1 LVKKVALNGCIIDK
15 YALQSRAVNRPLIAT
30 NHIEQTGEKSIMKMT
45 KKKAAI
51 GVAIIIALVAIWSV
65 MKPAPA
71 EAAEMK
77 VYGSLNYMLS
87 NNENASGV
95 ATSKAENNGSSIG
108 VDLTS
113 PLSEGVDGFAKLE
126 VEIDADDSGSSPF
139 DSKLAYAGI
148 DMGDAGVLSAGRQ
161 DSVFKGAV
169 TSKTD
174 VFPEYGGSAAQKLF
188 SRDSHTV
195 TYSNSLGA
203 IQFDNLIKVD
213 GTTGKSGVDV
223 YETAA
228 TMDLSDSLNIGV
240 AYTDDKVNAV
250 EYKGAGVTFD
260 ISDATSIGYNHT
272 RKEVESTKIETTANE
287 VVASHLIGATTFSVG
302 YGEIEDGN
310 KYTTVGAEKK
320 IGENF
325 SLYGAFQQT
334 DVPTGV
340 DTQDAAA
347 GIKFTF

>member
-1 LVKKVALNGCIIDK
+1 
-15 YALQSRAVNRPLIAT
+15 
-30 NHIEQTGEKSIMKMT
+30 MT

-51 GVAIIIALVAIWSV
+51 GVAIIVALVAIWSV

-71 EAAEMK
+71 EAVEMK

-148 DMGDAGVLSAGRQ
+148 DMGDLGVLSAGRQ
-161 DSVFKGAV
+161 NSVFKGAV

-228 TMDLSDSLNIGV
+228 TMDVSDSLNIGV
-240 AYTDDKVNAV
+240 AYTDDKVNSV
-250 EYKGAGVTFD
+250 EYMGAGVTFD
-260 ISDATSIGYNHT
+260 ISDATSIGLNHT
-272 RKEVESTKIETTANE
+272 IKEVESTKVETTANE
-287 VVASHLIGATTFSVG
+287 LVASHTMGATTLSAG
-302 YGEIEDGN
+302 YGEIKDGN
-310 KYTTVGAEKK
+310 KYTTVGAEIKL
-320 IGENF
+320 GDSF

>member
-1 LVKKVALNGCIIDK
+1 
-15 YALQSRAVNRPLIAT
+15 
-30 NHIEQTGEKSIMKMT
+30 MKMT

-77 VYGSLNYMLS
+77 VYGSLNYMIS

-113 PLSEGVDGFAKLE
+113 NLSEGIDGFAKLE
-126 VEIDADDSGSSPF
+126 VEIDADDSGSTPF

-148 DMGDAGVLSAGRQ
+148 DMGDKGVLSAGRQ

-174 VFPEYGGSAAQKLF
+174 VFPEFGGSAAQKLF

-195 TYSNSLGA
+195 AYSNSLGA
-203 IQFDNLIKVD
+203 IQIDNLVKVD
-213 GTTGKSGVDV
+213 GATGKSGVDV

-228 TMDLSDSLNIGV
+228 SMDLTDSLNIGV
-240 AYTDDKVNAV
+240 AYTDDKVNSI

-260 ISDATSIGYNHT
+260 LTDETSIGYSHT
-272 RKEVESTKIETTANE
+272 IKSVESTSLDTKANE
-287 VVASHLIGATTFSVG
+287 VVASHTIGATTFSAG
-302 YGEIEDGN
+302 YGEIVDGN
-310 KYTTVGAEKK
+310 KYTTFGAEKK

-325 SLYGAFQQT
+325 SAYAGYEMT
-334 DVPTGV
+334 DKPTGV
-340 DTQDAAA
+340 DTTNMAA

>member
-1 LVKKVALNGCIIDK
+1 
-15 YALQSRAVNRPLIAT
+15 
-30 NHIEQTGEKSIMKMT
+30 MKMT
-45 KKKAAI
+45 KKKWAI
-51 GVAIIIALVAIWSV
+51 GVAVIVALVAIWSV
-65 MKPAPA
+65 LKPAPA

-77 VYGSLNYMLS
+77 VYGSLNYMIS

-113 PLSEGVDGFAKLE
+113 PLSEGVNGFAKLE
-126 VEIDADDSGSSPF
+126 VEIDADDSGSTPF

-161 DSVFKGAV
+161 NSVFKGAV

-240 AYTDDKVNAV
+240 AYTDDKVNNV

-287 VVASHLIGATTFSVG
+287 VVASHLIGATTISVG

-320 IGENF
+320 IGESF

>member
-1 LVKKVALNGCIIDK
+1 
-15 YALQSRAVNRPLIAT
+15 
-30 NHIEQTGEKSIMKMT
+30 MKMT

-77 VYGSLNYMLS
+77 VFGSLNYMLS

-126 VEIDADDSGSSPF
+126 VSIDADDSGSSPF

-161 DSVFKGAV
+161 NSVFKGAV

-195 TYSNSLGA
+195 TYSNNLGA
-203 IQFDNLIKVD
+203 VQFDNLIKVD

-272 RKEVESTKIETTANE
+272 RKEVESTKVETTANE
-287 VVASHLIGATTFSVG
+287 VVASHLIGATTISVG

-320 IGENF
+320 IGESF

-347 GIKFTF
+347 GIKFIF

>member
-1 LVKKVALNGCIIDK
+1 
-15 YALQSRAVNRPLIAT
+15 
-30 NHIEQTGEKSIMKMT
+30 MKMT

-108 VDLTS
+108 VDFTS

-126 VEIDADDSGSSPF
+126 VSIDADDSGSTPF

-195 TYSNSLGA
+195 AYSKSLGA
-203 IQFDNLIKVD
+203 VQFDNLIKVD

-320 IGENF
+320 IGESF

>member
-1 LVKKVALNGCIIDK
+1 
-15 YALQSRAVNRPLIAT
+15 
-30 NHIEQTGEKSIMKMT
+30 MKMT

-77 VYGSLNYMLS
+77 VYGSLNYMIS

-95 ATSKAENNGSSIG
+95 ATSKAENNGSAIG
-108 VDLTS
+108 VDFS
-113 PLSEGVDGFAKLE
+113 SNLSEGIDGFAKLE
-126 VEIDADDSGSSPF
+126 VAIDADDSGSTPF

-148 DMGDAGVLSAGRQ
+148 DMGAKGMLSAGRQ

-174 VFPEYGGSAAQKLF
+174 VFPEFGGSAAQKLF

-195 TYSNSLGA
+195 VYSNSIGA
-203 IQFDNLIKVD
+203 IQINNLVKVD

-228 TMDLSDSLNIGV
+228 SMDLTDQLNIGV
-240 AYTDDKVNAV
+240 AYTDDKVNSV

-260 ISDATSIGYNHT
+260 LTDATSIGYTHT
-272 RKEVESTKIETTANE
+272 IKAVESTSLDTKANE
-287 VVASHLIGATTFSVG
+287 VAGSHTIGATTFSVG
-302 YGEIEDGN
+302 YGEIKDGN

-320 IGENF
+320 FGDNF
-325 SLYGAFQQT
+325 SMYAGYEMT
-334 DVPTGV
+334 DVTSGT
-340 DTQDAAA
+340 DTADMAA

>member
-1 LVKKVALNGCIIDK
+1 
-15 YALQSRAVNRPLIAT
+15 
-30 NHIEQTGEKSIMKMT
+30 MKMT
-45 KKKAAI
+45 KKKWAI
-51 GVAIIIALVAIWSV
+51 GVAVIVALVAIWSV
-65 MKPAPA
+65 MKPTPA

-77 VYGSLNYMLS
+77 VYGSLNYMIS

-108 VDLTS
+108 VDFTS
-113 PLSEGVDGFAKLE
+113 NLSEGIDGFAKLE
-126 VEIDADDSGSSPF
+126 VDIDADDSGSTPF

-148 DMGDAGVLSAGRQ
+148 DMGGKGMLSAGRQ

-174 VFPEYGGSAAQKLF
+174 VFPEFGGSAAQKLF

-195 TYSNSLGA
+195 VYSNSIGA
-203 IQFDNLIKVD
+203 IQFNNLIKVD

-228 TMDLSDSLNIGV
+228 SMDLTDSLNIGV
-240 AYTDDKVNAV
+240 AYTDDKVNSI

-260 ISDATSIGYNHT
+260 LTDETSIGYSHT
-272 RKEVESTKIETTANE
+272 IKSVESTSLDTKANE
-287 VVASHLIGATTFSVG
+287 VVASHTIGATTFSAG
-302 YGEIEDGN
+302 YGEIVDGN
-310 KYTTVGAEKK
+310 KYTTFGAEKK

-325 SLYGAFQQT
+325 SAYAGYEMT
-334 DVPTGV
+334 DKPTGV
-340 DTQDAAA
+340 DTTNMAA

>member
-1 LVKKVALNGCIIDK
+1 
-15 YALQSRAVNRPLIAT
+15 
-30 NHIEQTGEKSIMKMT
+30 MKMT

-77 VYGSLNYMLS
+77 VYGSLNYMIS

-113 PLSEGVDGFAKLE
+113 NLSEGIDGSAKLE
-126 VEIDADDSGSSPF
+126 VEIDADDSGSTPF

-148 DMGDAGVLSAGRQ
+148 DMGDKGVLSAGRQ

-174 VFPEYGGSAAQKLF
+174 VFPEFGGSAAQKLF

-195 TYSNSLGA
+195 AYSNSLGA
-203 IQFDNLIKVD
+203 IQIDNLVKVD
-213 GTTGKSGVDV
+213 GATGKSGVDV

-228 TMDLSDSLNIGV
+228 SMDLTDSLNIGV
-240 AYTDDKVNAV
+240 AYTDDKVNSI

-260 ISDATSIGYNHT
+260 LTDETSIGYSHT
-272 RKEVESTKIETTANE
+272 IKSVESTSLDTKANE
-287 VVASHLIGATTFSVG
+287 VVASHTIGATTFSAG
-302 YGEIEDGN
+302 YGEIVDGN
-310 KYTTVGAEKK
+310 KYTTFGAEKK

-325 SLYGAFQQT
+325 SAYAGYEMT
-334 DVPTGV
+334 DKPTGV
-340 DTQDAAA
+340 DTTNMAA

>member
-1 LVKKVALNGCIIDK
+1 
-15 YALQSRAVNRPLIAT
+15 
-30 NHIEQTGEKSIMKMT
+30 MT

-51 GVAIIIALVAIWSV
+51 GVAIIVALVAIWSV

-126 VEIDADDSGSSPF
+126 VEVDADDSGSSPF

-148 DMGDAGVLSAGRQ
+148 DMGDLGVLSAGRQ
-161 DSVFKGAV
+161 NSVFKGAV

-228 TMDLSDSLNIGV
+228 TMDVSDSLNIGV
-240 AYTDDKVNAV
+240 AYTDDKVNSV
-250 EYKGAGVTFD
+250 EYMGAGVTFD
-260 ISDATSIGYNHT
+260 ISDATSIGLNHT
-272 RKEVESTKIETTANE
+272 IKEVESTKVETTANE
-287 VVASHLIGATTFSVG
+287 LVASHTMGATTLSAG
-302 YGEIEDGN
+302 YGEIKDGN
-310 KYTTVGAEKK
+310 KYTTVGAEIKL
-320 IGENF
+320 GDSF

>member
-1 LVKKVALNGCIIDK
+1 
-15 YALQSRAVNRPLIAT
+15 
-30 NHIEQTGEKSIMKMT
+30 MKMT

-95 ATSKAENNGSSIG
+95 ATSKAENNGSAIG
-108 VDLTS
+108 VDFTS
-113 PLSEGVDGFAKLE
+113 NIAEGIDGFAKLE
-126 VEIDADDSGSSPF
+126 VDIDADDSGSTPF
-139 DSKLAYAGI
+139 DSKLAFAGV
-148 DMGDAGVLSAGRQ
+148 DMGGAGVLSAGRQ
-161 DSVFKGAV
+161 NSVFKGAV

-195 TYSNSLGA
+195 IYSNSIGA
-203 IQFDNLIKVD
+203 IQLDNLIKVD

-228 TMDLSDSLNIGV
+228 SMDISDSLNVGV
-240 AYTDDKVNAV
+240 AYSDDKVNDIQ
-250 EYKGAGVTFD
+250 YTGAGLSYSL
-260 ISDATSIGYNHT
+260 SDATTIGYNHT
-272 RKEVESTKIETTANE
+272 IKDVESTNTETSAND
-287 VVASHLIGATTFSVG
+287 VVVSHVIDNTTYSVG
-302 YGEIEDGN
+302 YGKIEDGAQ
-310 KYTTVGAEKK
+310 YSTFGAEKK

-325 SLYGAFQQT
+325 SVYGAIEMT
-334 DVPTGV
+334 DPASGV

>member
-1 LVKKVALNGCIIDK
+1 
-15 YALQSRAVNRPLIAT
+15 
-30 NHIEQTGEKSIMKMT
+30 
-45 KKKAAI
+45 
-51 GVAIIIALVAIWSV
+51 
-65 MKPAPA
+65 
-71 EAAEMK
+71 MK

-148 DMGDAGVLSAGRQ
+148 DMGDLGVLSAGRQ
-161 DSVFKGAV
+161 NSVFKGAV

-228 TMDLSDSLNIGV
+228 TMDVSDSLNIGV
-240 AYTDDKVNAV
+240 AYTDDKVNSV
-250 EYKGAGVTFD
+250 EYMGAGVTFD
-260 ISDATSIGYNHT
+260 ISDATSIGLNHT
-272 RKEVESTKIETTANE
+272 IKEVESTKVETTANE
-287 VVASHLIGATTFSVG
+287 LVASHTMGATTLSAG
-302 YGEIEDGN
+302 YGEIKDGN
-310 KYTTVGAEKK
+310 KYTTVGAEIKL
-320 IGENF
+320 GDSF